1 MGVVYTVVVFR
12 YGVLIEGLLSAFF
25 VLLTFNADVP
35 LVHGPGIA
43 ELSVYLLDFGSLG
56 VFLLG
61 ILWYQQQRPTFS
73 VAFRVVLASLGAFVL
88 WSVLA
93 ALFGSGTSLTAGLMF
108 SAAQLRYLLVFSA
121 AGMVVYWT
129 DVRQALYPL
138 VIAVTGH
145 LIVAMVQTVSGG
157 IIGFSRLGE
166 TSEQLISTFTI
177 GSYTIATGLHAGGF
191 VGTGRVFIAVLL
203 LLTPILWYAANS
215 DARFA
220 MATVGLGAITLL
232 LRVSDTESGL
242 GAFFVSA
249 LLFLL
254 GIALFNR
261 IDRRHYRQIGVT
273 VLSLG
278 MLIGLYLGNTV
289 RAIGISLV
297 SGLADTVQGIIR
309 TDDTT
314 ATEGEPGM
322 GSAGESRT
330 DSKNGADGTDD
341 TTATEGEPGMGSAG
355 EEGRT
360 DPKNGADGTDETTAT
375 EGEPGMGSAG
385 EESRT
390 DSKNG
395 ADGTDGGTSTDPG
408 DSTGQP
414 SDSGGAGMND
424 GSAEVAVDAS
434 NLDVRLEQY
443 EASIDI
449 AIENPLF
456 GLGGWNFPLRSTQYQ
471 LPEMM
476 AVHNTV
482 LSHLA
487 ATGIVGAL
495 LYLTAVVTVVVHL
508 LQNVIYGKDR
518 RGLGIALACG
528 IIGFQAYS
536 FWTTVHHSTTATAV
550 YWALCGAA
558 VAWNPQNGNNWEH

>member
-1 MGVVYTVVVFR
+1 MSYFKYRLWDQVLTLRNPPDSVSTVATIGTAVCLTALLTGFTPISHVTTGMSLITAIGVVGVVYTVVIFR

-35 LVHGPGIA
+35 LVRGPGIA
-43 ELSVYLLDFGSLG
+43 EISVYLLDFGSLG

-61 ILWYQQQRPTFS
+61 ILWYQQRRPTFS

-93 ALFGSGTSLTAGLMF
+93 ALFGSGSSITAGLMF
-108 SAAQLRYLLVFSA
+108 SAAQLRYLLVFIA
-121 AGMVVYWT
+121 AGTVVHWT

-138 VIAVTGH
+138 IIAVTGH
-145 LIVAMVQTVSGG
+145 LIVGIVQTVSGG

-191 VGTGRVFIAVLL
+191 VGTGRVFTAVLL

-220 MATVGLGAITLL
+220 MATVTVAAITLL

-249 LLFLL
+249 LLFLF

-261 IDRRHYRQIGVT
+261 TDRRHYRQLGLTI
-273 VLSLG
+273 LSSG
-278 MLIGLYLGNTV
+278 MLVGLYLGNAV
-289 RAIGISLV
+289 RAIGISLIA
-297 SGLADTVQGIIR
+297 GLVETVQGIIW
-309 TDDTT
+309 TDDTA
-314 ATEGEPGM
+314 ATEGEPGN
-322 GSAGESRT
+322 GSAGKEART
-330 DSKNGADGTDD
+330 ESKNG
-341 TTATEGEPGMGSAG
+341 S
-355 EEGRT
+355 
-360 DPKNGADGTDETTAT
+360 DE
-375 EGEPGMGSAG
+375 
-385 EESRT
+385 
-390 DSKNG
+390 
-395 ADGTDGGTSTDPG
+395 TDGGRNTDL
-408 DSTGQP
+408 
-414 SDSGGAGMND
+414 SDSIGQSS
-424 GSAEVAVDAS
+424 GSGDVAVDAS

-471 LPEMM
+471 LPDTM

-495 LYLTAVVTVVVHL
+495 LYLTAIVTVIFHL
-508 LQNVIYGKDR
+508 LRNGIYGKDR
-518 RGLGIALACG
+518 QGLWIALACG

-536 FWTTVHHSTTATAV
+536 FWTTIHHSTTATAV

-558 VAWNPQNGNNWEH
+558 VAWKPQNGNDWEH